1 MIELWELGGVDDRR
15 YSTFSWR
22 TRWALRHKGLE
33 FTTRTVNQVD
43 KPAIAFSGGT
53 TVPIIRDGDTVVRDS
68 WQIAE
73 YLERSYPQ
81 RPSLFGGGQGPALSQ
96 FFNTWVDYQIVPAAF
111 AVLSCDAIH
120 IQNPADRPY
129 FAGLI
134 ERLTGLAPAEL
145 KLHQPENVERLH
157 KAVAPVRALLRRQ
170 PFICGAQAGY
180 SDYVLGSV
188 YQWARIVSTVRL
200 LERDPALSAWLERM
214 LDLHNGFARQTTL
227 VTAGSPPS

>member
-22 TRWALRHKGLE
+22 TRWALRHKGLT
-33 FTTRTVNQVD
+33 FTTHTVNQVD

-53 TVPIIRDGDTVVRDS
+53 TVPIIREGETVVRDS

-73 YLERSYPQ
+73 YLERTYPQ
-81 RPSLFGGGQGPALSQ
+81 APSLFGADQGPALSR
-96 FFNTWVDYQIVPAAF
+96 FFNTWVDFQIVPAAF

-120 IQNPADRPY
+120 VQNEVDRPY

-134 ERLTGLAPAEL
+134 ERLTGLAPVAL
-145 KLHQPENVERLH
+145 KQRQPENVERLH
-157 KAVAPVRALLRRQ
+157 KAVAPVRALLRQ
-170 PFICGAQAGY
+170 QAFICGAQAGY

-200 LERDPALSAWLERM
+200 LERDPVLSVWFETM
-214 LDLHNGFARQTTL
+214 LDAHDCFARQATK
-227 VTAGSPPS
+227 VR